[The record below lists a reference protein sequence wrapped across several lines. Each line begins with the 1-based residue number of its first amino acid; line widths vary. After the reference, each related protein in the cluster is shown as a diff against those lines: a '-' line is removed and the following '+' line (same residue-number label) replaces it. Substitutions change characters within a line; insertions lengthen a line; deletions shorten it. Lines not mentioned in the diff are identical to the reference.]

1 MADED
6 GDGTWTATVVRL
18 PPNIDISRHAVAH
31 LEDGTTPKSGSAT
44 LRHECPPGCMSPIP
58 IRHQAGVYS

>member
-18 PPNIDISRHAVAH
+18 PPYIDISRHAVAF

-44 LRHECPPGCMSPIP
+44 LRHECPPG
-58 IRHQAGVYS
+58 